1 MRKKTKPSESLK
13 LLVVFLLFSLIG
25 TILIWVM
32 RRFNYSWDCISTI
45 ISMLTFLATA
55 VIPIIVIFIQRDIND
70 NNDNNRANNL
80 KFDQKITELKAE
92 IEKIKN
98 DSKLEWEDVKTVN
111 ASDVY
116 DYICVSIRVTIKE
129 IAEHFKVSTNEIKP
143 IISLLCLRDNL
154 IQSYI
159 DVDPRNPEDDSVW
172 FKKRN

>member
-116 DYICVSIRVTIKE
+116 DYI
-129 IAEHFKVSTNEIKP
+129 
-143 IISLLCLRDNL
+143 
-154 IQSYI
+154 
-159 DVDPRNPEDDSVW
+159 
-172 FKKRN
+172 

>member
-1 MRKKTKPSESLK
+1 MKNIVKWILLLFFLLLILVGIIVMWIMRKS
-13 LLVVFLLFSLIG
+13 
-25 TILIWVM
+25 
-32 RRFNYSWDCISTI
+32 NYSWNCISTI

-80 KFDQKITELKAE
+80 KFEQKILELKEE
-92 IEKIKN
+92 IEKIKSEKN
-98 DSKLEWEDVKTVN
+98 LEWEDVKTIN
-111 ASDVY
+111 ASDLY
-116 DYICVSIRVTIKE
+116 DYICVSRKVTIKD
-129 IAEHFKVSTNEIKP
+129 IAEHFNTTTDEIKP

-159 DVDPRNPEDDSVW
+159 NVDPRNPADESVW